1 MTGRAVTAALA
12 LTLLAAACSS
22 DDDADADEP
31 VGTAASATADRADV
45 ATSATA
51 PERAPAATAP
61 AGDTVAPD
69 AGTGPTPPSLTAAIE
84 VALDDVLHWLAEPAT
99 AAEDRFSAGFLAEA
113 PITDV
118 RAGLATLG
126 GGDWTI
132 SDVQPL
138 TDAAVVATVQG
149 PNQALSL
156 QLEVDDDG
164 RIDTLFFE
172 NAGLIDPPATIDD
185 LLTRLAAAGEQTGF
199 VRAEIADD
207 GACQV
212 VDEQRP
218 DDVLP
223 IASTF
228 KLYVLG
234 ALADAVAAGAVAW
247 DQPVAIRDEL
257 DSPGGGV
264 TQDEPAGSTATVQEL
279 ALRMISVSDNTATD
293 HLIDLLGRDA
303 VEEGLAGY
311 GHHDPAVT
319 VPILT
324 TREMS
329 VLKTDAD
336 LLARYE
342 AADEAGRRSLLAD
355 EVAVAPTPSLDDQWP
370 EPRAVTTV
378 EWFASPLDLCR
389 VLVGLDDASRE
400 PGLEPLTEI
409 LATNP
414 GFGYDPARYSTL
426 LFKGGSEPGVLVGAW
441 LGRRIDGTRVVVAG
455 GAASTGNPIDP
466 SVIEL
471 VANGLVVP

>member
-12 LTLLAAACSS
+12 LTLAAAACSS
-22 DDDADADEP
+22 DDDADDATP
-31 VGTAASATADRADV
+31 LGTAASTTARSSV
-45 ATSATA
+45 L
-51 PERAPAATAP
+51 ERAVPARDVGPAASVP

-69 AGTGPTPPSLTAAIE
+69 GADTPPPPSITAAME
-84 VALDDVLHWLAEPAT
+84 LALDDVLHWLADPGT
-99 AAEDRFSAGFLAEA
+99 AAEDRFSAAFLAEV

-118 RAGLATLG
+118 RAGLSTLG

-138 TDAAVVATVQG
+138 TDASVVATVQG
-149 PNQALSL
+149 PTQALSL
-156 QLEVDDDG
+156 QLEVDGDG

-172 NAGLIDPPATIDD
+172 NAGLSDPPATIDE
-185 LLTRLAAAGEQTGF
+185 LLTRLAAAGERTGF
-199 VRAEIADD
+199 VRAEIADG
-207 GACQV
+207 GACQA
-212 VDEQRP
+212 VDEQRA

-234 ALADAVAAGAVAW
+234 ALA
-247 DQPVAIRDEL
+247 R
-257 DSPGGGV
+257 
-264 TQDEPAGSTATVQEL
+264 
-279 ALRMISVSDNTATD
+279 
-293 HLIDLLGRDA
+293 
-303 VEEGLAGY
+303 Y
-311 GHHDPAVT
+311 GHHDPRVT
-319 VPILT
+319 VPFLA

-329 VLKTDAD
+329 VLKTDAG

-342 AADEAGRRSLLAD
+342 AADEAQRRTLLAG
-355 EVAVAPTPSLDDQWP
+355 EVADAATPSLEDQWP

-389 VLVGLDDASRE
+389 VLVALDDASRE

-409 LATNP
+409 LSTNP
-414 GFGYDPARYSTL
+414 GFVYDPAMYSAL

-441 LGRRIDGTRVVVAG
+441 LARRLDGTRVVVAG
-455 GAASTGNPIDP
+455 GAASTSTPIDP